1 MVTEVAMTGKLRV
14 RRARSGWDDRMAE
27 SQAADDCVA
36 GTAVSQGDRAHDR
49 ERERLV
55 ALHRVSTL
63 VAQQRRAEDVL
74 REALRSGVALVGG
87 DAGAIH
93 RWVPERGLLSCVVAE
108 GRHEPVIRSELPPG
122 LGLTGRVFVEQTSII
137 ENDYPTSKTGTAWSR
152 AAGLQTAVAVPIL
165 HGGRCL
171 AIMSV
176 GSYDASRRFDADDAQ
191 LLELFAG
198 MVGVALVNAEQNAE
212 LESRLD
218 RIRKLSRL
226 TRFAATCLDTE
237 HVLPRIVEAAVE
249 LAAADF
255 ATFWLVD
262 EATQRLRLGA
272 TSDDA
277 VAADLAIG
285 EMAFGQGA
293 SGWVAQNR
301 QPLTIDDVTTDGR
314 SLAPDWYERHGMR
327 TSLTVPVLHGDSLV
341 AVLSLNGREPFRL
354 NVADLEVLESFLAQ
368 AAASIRNAELYS
380 SVRRSQEQLQ
390 QIVDHSPAAIS
401 LRDRDGRYVLT
412 NRRWLEMFGPG
423 VDFGETGPVGRT
435 VTDLYPPVRARG
447 LRERDLAVLVTGQTI
462 EYEGTVPGGP
472 QELTYHT
479 VKFPLVDAGG
489 RPYAVCSLSTDV
501 TDRKHWEDE
510 IAAALA
516 TQRAANE
523 QLERLNK
530 AKSDFVSIVSHELRS
545 PLTGIQGFSELMR
558 DEVTDIDEMREYS
571 ADINREAERLNRMIN
586 EVLDL
591 DRIESGRVTLYR
603 TTIDLGDL
611 ASGIVGRTAPR
622 APGHRLRV
630 QLDPRAPVVGGDH
643 DRLTQVLLNLLDNA
657 IKYSPEGGEITVGVE
672 AEGDAAH
679 LWVRDCGIGIPVDAL
694 ESVFERYTRV
704 ESDRHRSIHGT
715 GLGLPIVRQIVELHG
730 GRVWAESEPGAG
742 STFHVTLPTGE

>member
-1 MVTEVAMTGKLRV
+1 MT
-14 RRARSGWDDRMAE
+14 E
-27 SQAADDCVA
+27 SQAADDRAA
-36 GTAVSQGDRAHDR
+36 GTAVSQDERAHDR

-63 VAQQRRAEDVL
+63 VAQQRRAEAVL

-93 RWVPERGLLSCVVAE
+93 RWVPERGLLCCVAAE
-108 GRHEPVIRSELPPG
+108 GRHEQVIRSELPPG
-122 LGLTGRVFVEQTSII
+122 LGLTGRVFVEQASII
-137 ENDYPTSKTGTAWSR
+137 ENAYATSKLGTAWSQ

-176 GSYDASRRFDADDAQ
+176 GSYDASRRFDPDDAQ

-212 LESRLD
+212 LEGRLD
-218 RIRKLSRL
+218 QIRKLSRL

-237 HVLPRIVEAAVE
+237 HVLPHIVRAAVE
-249 LAAADF
+249 LASADF

-277 VAADLAIG
+277 MAADLSIG

-293 SGWVAQNR
+293 SGWVAQHR
-301 QPLTIDDVTTDGR
+301 QPLTIDDILADGR
-314 SLAPDWYERHGMR
+314 SIALDWYERHGMR
-327 TSLTVPVLHGDSLV
+327 TSLTVPVLHGDTLV

-354 NVADLEVLESFLAQ
+354 NVAELEVLESFLAQ
-368 AAASIRNAELYS
+368 AAASIRNAALYS
-380 SVRRSQEQLQ
+380 SVRHSQEQLQ

-401 LRDRDGRYVLT
+401 LRDRNGQYLLT
-412 NRRWLEMFGPG
+412 NRRWFDMFGPG
-423 VDFGETGPVGRT
+423 VDFGEAGPVGRT
-435 VTDLYPPVRARG
+435 IADLYPPARARG

-462 EYEGTVPGGP
+462 EYEGTVLDGP
-472 QELTYHT
+472 QALTYHT
-479 VKFPLVDAGG
+479 VKFPLVDATG

-501 TDRKHWEDE
+501 TDRKLWDDE
-510 IAAALA
+510 IAAGLA
-516 TQRAANE
+516 AQRAANE

-586 EVLDL
+586 DVLDL
-591 DRIESGRVTLYR
+591 DRIESGWVTLYR
-603 TTIDLGDL
+603 TTVDLGDL
-611 ASGIVGRTAPR
+611 AAEIVGRTAPR
-622 APGHRLRV
+622 TPGHCLRV
-630 QLDPRAPVVGGDH
+630 VLDPRTPLVAGDR
-643 DRLTQVLLNLLDNA
+643 DRLTQVLVNLLDNA
-657 IKYSPEGGEITVGVE
+657 IKYSPDGGEISVGVGVE
-672 AEGDAAH
+672 GDAVH
-679 LWVRDCGIGIPVDAL
+679 LWVRDGGIGIPVEAL

-704 ESDRHRSIHGT
+704 ESDRHRPIHGT

-730 GRVWAESEPGAG
+730 GRVWVESEPGAG
-742 STFHVTLPTGE
+742 STFHVTLPAGE